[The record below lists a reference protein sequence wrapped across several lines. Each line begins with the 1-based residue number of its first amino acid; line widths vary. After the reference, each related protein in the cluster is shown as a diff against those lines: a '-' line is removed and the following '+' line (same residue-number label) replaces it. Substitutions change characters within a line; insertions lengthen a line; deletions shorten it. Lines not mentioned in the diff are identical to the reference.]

1 MSKLIVIRGNS
12 GSGKSTLAKE
22 IYQRLPRNT
31 LLISQDTVRRDMLRV
46 KDGENTLGLPL
57 FEDLLHYGYRNC
69 DYVILE
75 GILNAEWYG
84 PLFRQ
89 AQQLF
94 GDEVFA
100 YYFDIPFEETLMR
113 HKQRHITSFGEKQMR
128 SWWKEKDY
136 LNFISETMF
145 SSKSSLKEEIETIMR
160 DIDYANNN

>member
-1 MSKLIVIRGNS
+1 MSKLIIVRGNS
-12 GSGKSTLAKE
+12 GSGKTTLAKE

-75 GILNAEWYG
+75 GILNAEWYL

-89 AQQLF
+89 AEKLF
-94 GDEVFA
+94 GEEIFA
-100 YYFDIPFEETLMR
+100 YYFDISFEETLMR
-113 HKQRHITSFGEKQMR
+113 HKQRNISSFGEKQMH

-136 LNFISETMF
+136 INFISETKF
-145 SSKSSLKEEIETIMR
+145 SSRTTLRQEIEKIMK
-160 DIDYANNN
+160 DIGYVNNH